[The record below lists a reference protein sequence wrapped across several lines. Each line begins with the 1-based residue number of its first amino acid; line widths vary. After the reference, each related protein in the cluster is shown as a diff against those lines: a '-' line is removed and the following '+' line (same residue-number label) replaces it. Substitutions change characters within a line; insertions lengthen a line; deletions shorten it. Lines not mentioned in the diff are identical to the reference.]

1 MFIGEYS
8 YIIDHKKRVAIPSK
22 FRKVLGK
29 KAIVTKGIDK
39 CLTVYTLGEWKKVAK
54 KLEELPSSRV
64 NVRGFVRVML
74 SGAVDI
80 TLDKLGRILIPD
92 YLKEYAGLEKDVV
105 VVGLSNKIEVW
116 DKVSWKTYRDKTEKE
131 IGDMAQELGI

>member
-8 YIIDHKKRVAIPSK
+8 YVIDHKKRVAIPSK

-29 KAIVTKGIDK
+29 KAIVTKGIDR

-54 KLEELPSSRV
+54 KLEELPSSRI

-74 SGAVDI
+74 SGAVDLV
-80 TLDKLGRILIPD
+80 LDKLGRILIPD

-105 VVGLSNKIEVW
+105 VVGLSNKIEIW
-116 DKVSWKTYRDKTEKE
+116 DKVSWKTYKDKTEKE

>member
-39 CLTVYTLGEWKKVAK
+39 CLTVYTFSEWKKVAK

-92 YLKEYAGLEKDVV
+92 YLKEYAGLKKDVV
-105 VVGLSNKIEVW
+105 VVGLSNKIEIW
-116 DKVSWKTYRDKTEKE
+116 DKVSWKTYKEKTEKE

>member
-22 FRKVLGK
+22 FRKALGK

-39 CLTVYTLGEWKKVAK
+39 CLTVYTLNEWEKVAK
-54 KLEELPSSRV
+54 KLGDLPSSRV

-92 YLKEYAGLEKDVV
+92 YLKEYAGLEKEVV
-105 VVGLSNKIEVW
+105 VVGLSNKIEIWNNV
-116 DKVSWKTYRDKTEKE
+116 DWKSYKDKTEKE

>member
-92 YLKEYAGLEKDVV
+92 YLKEYAGLKKDVV

-116 DKVSWKTYRDKTEKE
+116 DKVSWKTYKDKTEKE

>member
-8 YIIDHKKRVAIPSK
+8 YIIDHKKRLAIPSK
-22 FRKVLGK
+22 FRKILGK

-64 NVRGFVRVML
+64 NARGFVRVML

-92 YLKEYAGLEKDVV
+92 YLKKYAGLDKDVV
-105 VVGLSNKIEVW
+105 IVGLSNKIEVW
-116 DKVSWKTYRDKTEKE
+116 DKASWKAYRDKTEKE